1 MAKLD
6 RFYVPKV
13 GGCQQGGFVGRYVTL
28 ERIAVFFIV
37 VHFTFAT
44 LSMNPI
50 VKKGNFLHECHI
62 LE

>member
-1 MAKLD
+1 MST
-6 RFYVPKV
+6 R
-13 GGCQQGGFVGRYVTL
+13 GFAGRYVIL
-28 ERIAVFFIV
+28 KGIVVFLII

-44 LSMNPI
+44 LLVNPI